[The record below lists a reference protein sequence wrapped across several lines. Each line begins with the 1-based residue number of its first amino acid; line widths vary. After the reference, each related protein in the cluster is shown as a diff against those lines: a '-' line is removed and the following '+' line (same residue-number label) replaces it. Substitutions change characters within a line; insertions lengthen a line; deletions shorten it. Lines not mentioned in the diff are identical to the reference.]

1 MFKIKR
7 IALFVALGC
16 TLAACD
22 NTNNSISILEELND
36 NRATWEAQ
44 NFSTYSLTFRHTC
57 NCIDEVTATR
67 EALIENNAV
76 TSQVLKDGYKRLR
89 TEGFQA
95 WTVNELF
102 ELIALEESRAY
113 SLNVDYHEVYGY
125 PTFIQVDQDKQVA
138 DDEYTITV
146 TNMVPAELVE
156 CQSTQPYGA
165 IFTITDA
172 SAVTA
177 EACGV
182 TITSVDN
189 AEDVNFSETIV
200 NDDSACMDEATVE
213 ILVGQTG
220 FFDITIEKEDFQT
233 TTITDFGIGEGLC
246 GAYPRTFNVELVPE

>member
-7 IALFVALGC
+7 IALFVTLGC
-16 TLAACD
+16 TLVAC
-22 NTNNSISILEELND
+22 NNNSISILEELND

-44 NFSTYSLTFRHTC
+44 NFSTYSLTFSHNC
-57 NCIDEVTATR
+57 NCLDEVTATR

-89 TEGFQA
+89 TEDFQA

-102 ELIALEESRAY
+102 ELIALEESRADFLTVEY
-113 SLNVDYHEVYGY
+113 NELYGY
-125 PTFIQVDQDKQVA
+125 PTFIQVDRDKQVA

-156 CQSTQPYGA
+156 CQSTEPYGA

-172 SAVTA
+172 GAVTA

-189 AEDVNFSETIV
+189 AEDSNFSETIV

-220 FFDITIEKEDFQT
+220 FFDITIEKDNFQT
-233 TTITDFGIGEGLC
+233 ATITDFGIGEGLC
-246 GAYPRTFNVELVPE
+246 GAYPRYFNVELVAE